1 MNKLTKKCV
10 AAIASL
16 AMAGTLCV
24 AGAVTMAS
32 VAWANDHKS
41 VPQAT
46 ADNSPWGKKQDKTG
60 TLTINK
66 FKYADAVDGEGHHK
80 GDALSGATFTLK
92 KVTKIGNDTL
102 DYTKFETWSKIAGIV
117 GALNRGDEASAN
129 LTFDNSNPT
138 SKVSNNTTTFENLPV
153 GLYKVVETPP
163 AGYGA
168 ADMTEFYITMPL
180 IETKVEGQKTTTTY
194 NWNPTINP
202 KNKDISK
209 TFTKTLDD
217 GKGHNS
223 VLAKDGTLYYT
234 ISASVNRTKSGTLSA
249 DDLNGFAVFDDFPTA
264 AFTAVTT
271 ASDAVDSVKIGEGD
285 SATELTK
292 NTDYTVSIVK
302 TSTADGGKSLESTR
316 NRILVKFTPA
326 GLGKIANKL
335 NGVTNGQDP
344 KVNVD
349 IKLDLSDTYQNGN
362 APTDTTSTEQNGK
375 NEVVNKSG
383 FFPASPKGMPDAN
396 KPDPIVSG
404 DGDGGTSTVKY
415 GWFDVFKYDAADEG
429 KQAKTGLAGAEFRLF
444 NTEEKAN
451 ACAEKLVDASKI
463 ADNVEECKAGSS
475 TFNGDDATT
484 QATNGKLKA
493 AVKVQAGTNIY
504 LVEVKAPDGYIRLPE
519 VKTVN
524 VEEGKLKIVE
534 FSNTKKSSESKWAWF
549 NLPAT
554 GATGVILFAL
564 AGMGLIAASV
574 FLYMRNRKEEEQQA
588 KA

>member
-1 MNKLTKKCV
+1 MNKITKQCV
-10 AAIASL
+10 AAVASL

-32 VAWANDHKS
+32 VAWGVPHPG
-41 VPQAT
+41 VPQPH
-46 ADNSPWGKKQDKTG
+46 ADNSPWGTKQDKTG

-66 FKYADAVDGEGHHK
+66 FKYADTVDGEGHHK
-80 GDALSGATFTLK
+80 GAALTGATFTLK
-92 KVTKIGNDTL
+92 KVTKIDNVDL
-102 DYTKFETWSKIAGIV
+102 KYDEFSTWSKIAGIV

-129 LTFDNSNPT
+129 LTFDDNTSPT
-138 SKVSNNTTTFENLPV
+138 STVSENVTTFSKLPE

-180 IETKVEGQKTTTTY
+180 IETKVENGATTTTY

-209 TFTKTLDD
+209 TFTKKLDD
-217 GKGHNS
+217 GKDHNS
-223 VLAKDGTLYYT
+223 VLAKDKTLYYT

-264 AFTAVTT
+264 AFASPTDASSAVE
-271 ASDAVDSVKIGEGD
+271 SVKIGDGD
-285 SATELTK
+285 DAGLTATD
-292 NTDYTVSIVK
+292 DYTVSIVK
-302 TSTADGGKSLESTR
+302 TSSEEGGKNLESTR
-316 NRILVKFTPA
+316 NRILVKFTDA
-326 GLGKIANKL
+326 GLKKIADKL
-335 NGVTNGQDP
+335 NGITNGQDP
-344 KVNVD
+344 KVNVA
-349 IKLDLSDTYQNGN
+349 IKLDLSEDYQKGT

-383 FFPASPKGMPDAN
+383 YFQASPKGTPN
-396 KPDPIVSG
+396 PDPIVSG
-404 DGDGGTSTVKY
+404 DDDGGTSKVKY

-429 KQAKTGLAGAEFRLF
+429 KKDRTGLPGAEFRLF

-451 ACAEKLVDASKI
+451 ACAEKLVDASKD
-463 ADNVEECKAGSS
+463 ADNIAECSAASS
-475 TFNGDDATT
+475 TFKGEEATT
-484 QATNGKLKA
+484 QETTGKLKA

-504 LVEVKAPDGYIRLPE
+504 LVEVKAPEGYIRLPE
-519 VKTVN
+519 VKAVN
-524 VEEGKLKIVE
+524 VEEGKLKIVD
-534 FSNTKKSSESKWAWF
+534 FSNTKKNTFGTWF

-554 GATGVILFAL
+554 GATGVIIFAL

-574 FLYMRNRKEEEQQA
+574 FLYMRNRKEEEQA

>member
-1 MNKLTKKCV
+1 MNKLTRKCV
-10 AAIASL
+10 AAVASL

-32 VAWANDHKS
+32 VAWG
-41 VPQAT
+41 VPKPGPVQAP

-80 GDALSGATFTLK
+80 GEALNGATFTLK
-92 KVTKIGNDTL
+92 KVTKIGGVDL

-138 SKVSNNTTTFENLPV
+138 STVSNNTTTFENLPE

-180 IETKVEGQKTTTTY
+180 IEPANKTNPY

-209 TFTKTLDD
+209 TFTKKLDD
-217 GKGHNS
+217 GKDHNS
-223 VLAKDGTLYYT
+223 VLAKDKTLYYT

-264 AFTAVTT
+264 AFASPTDASSAVE
-271 ASDAVDSVKIGEGD
+271 SVKIGDGD
-285 SATELTK
+285 DAGLTATD
-292 NTDYTVSIVK
+292 DYTVSIVK
-302 TSTADGGKSLESTR
+302 TSSEEGGKNLESTR
-316 NRILVKFTPA
+316 NRILVKFTDA
-326 GLGKIANKL
+326 GLKKIADKL
-335 NGVTNGQDP
+335 NGITNGQDP
-344 KVNVD
+344 KVNVA
-349 IKLDLSDTYQNGN
+349 IKLDLSEDYQKGT

-383 FFPASPKGMPDAN
+383 YFQASPKGTPN
-396 KPDPIVSG
+396 PDPIVSG
-404 DGDGGTSTVKY
+404 DDDGGTSKVKY

-429 KQAKTGLAGAEFRLF
+429 KKDRTGLPGAEFRLF

-451 ACAEKLVDASKI
+451 ACAEKLVDASKD
-463 ADNVEECKAGSS
+463 ADNIAECSAASS
-475 TFNGDDATT
+475 TFKGEEATT
-484 QATNGKLKA
+484 QETTGKLKA

-504 LVEVKAPDGYIRLPE
+504 LVEVKAPEGYIRLPE
-519 VKTVN
+519 VKAVN
-524 VEEGKLKIVE
+524 VEEGKLKIVD
-534 FSNTKKSSESKWAWF
+534 FSNTKKNTFGTWF

-554 GATGVILFAL
+554 GATGVIIFAL

>member
-32 VAWANDHKS
+32 VAWGVPHPG
-41 VPQAT
+41 VPQPH
-46 ADNSPWGKKQDKTG
+46 ADNSPWGTKQDKTG

-66 FKYADAVDGEGHHK
+66 FKYADTVDGEGHHK
-80 GDALSGATFTLK
+80 GAALTDATFTLK
-92 KVTKIGNDTL
+92 KVTKIDNVDL
-102 DYTKFETWSKIAGIV
+102 KYDEFSTWSKIAGIV

-129 LTFDNSNPT
+129 LTFDDNTSPT
-138 SKVSNNTTTFENLPV
+138 STVSENVTTFSKLPE

-180 IETKVEGQKTTTTY
+180 IETKVENGATTTTY

-209 TFTKTLDD
+209 TFTKKLDD
-217 GKGHNS
+217 GKDHNS
-223 VLAKDGTLYYT
+223 VLAKDKTLYYT

-264 AFTAVTT
+264 AFASPTDASSAVE
-271 ASDAVDSVKIGEGD
+271 SVKIGDGD

-292 NTDYTVSIVK
+292 NTDYNVSIVK
-302 TSTADGGKSLESTR
+302 ASSEADGKNLESGR
-316 NRILVKFTPA
+316 NRILVKFTDA
-326 GLGKIANKL
+326 GLKKIAEKL
-335 NGVTNGQDP
+335 NDVTNGQDP
-344 KVNVD
+344 KVNVA

-362 APTDTTSTEQNGK
+362 APTDTTSTETNGK

-383 FFPASPKGMPDAN
+383 YFQASPKGTPN
-396 KPDPIVSG
+396 PDPIVSG
-404 DGDGGTSTVKY
+404 DDDGGTSKVKY

-429 KQAKTGLAGAEFRLF
+429 KKDRTGLPGAEFRLF

-451 ACAEKLVDASKI
+451 ACAEKLVDASKT
-463 ADNVEECKAGSS
+463 ADNIAECKAGSS
-475 TFNGDDATT
+475 TFKGEEATT
-484 QATNGKLKA
+484 QETTGKLKA

-504 LVEVKAPDGYIRLPE
+504 LVEVKAPNDYIRLPE
-519 VKTVN
+519 VKAVN
-524 VEEGKLKIVE
+524 VEEGKLKIVD
-534 FSNTKKSSESKWAWF
+534 FSNTKKNTFGTWF

-554 GATGVILFAL
+554 GATGVIIFAL

-574 FLYMRNRKEEEQQA
+574 FLYMRNRKEEEQA

>member
-32 VAWANDHKS
+32 VAWGVPHPG
-41 VPQAT
+41 VPQPH
-46 ADNSPWGKKQDKTG
+46 ADNSPWGTKQDKTG

-66 FKYADAVDGEGHHK
+66 FKYADTVDGEGHHK
-80 GDALSGATFTLK
+80 GAALTGATFTLK
-92 KVTKIGNDTL
+92 KVTKIDNVDL
-102 DYTKFETWSKIAGIV
+102 KYDEFSTWSKIAGIV

-129 LTFDNSNPT
+129 LTFDDNTSPT
-138 SKVSNNTTTFENLPV
+138 STVSENVTTFSKLPE

-180 IETKVEGQKTTTTY
+180 IETKVENGATTTTY

-209 TFTKTLDD
+209 TFTKKLDD
-217 GKGHNS
+217 GKDHNS
-223 VLAKDGTLYYT
+223 VLAKDKTLYYT

-264 AFTAVTT
+264 AFASPTDASSAVE
-271 ASDAVDSVKIGEGD
+271 SVKIGDGD

-292 NTDYTVSIVK
+292 NTDYNVSIVK
-302 TSTADGGKSLESTR
+302 ASSEADGKNLESGR
-316 NRILVKFTPA
+316 NRILVKFTDA
-326 GLGKIANKL
+326 GLKKIAEKL
-335 NGVTNGQDP
+335 NDVTNGQDP
-344 KVNVD
+344 KVNVA

-362 APTDTTSTEQNGK
+362 APTDTTSTETNGK

-383 FFPASPKGMPDAN
+383 YFQASPKGTPN
-396 KPDPIVSG
+396 PDPIVSG
-404 DGDGGTSTVKY
+404 DDDGGTSKVKY

-429 KQAKTGLAGAEFRLF
+429 KKDRTGLPGAEFRLF

-451 ACAEKLVDASKI
+451 ACAEKLVDASKT
-463 ADNVEECKAGSS
+463 ADNIAECKAGSS
-475 TFNGDDATT
+475 TFKGEEATT
-484 QATNGKLKA
+484 QETTGKLKA

-504 LVEVKAPDGYIRLPE
+504 LVEVKAPNDYIRLPE
-519 VKTVN
+519 VKAVN
-524 VEEGKLKIVE
+524 VEEGKLKIVD
-534 FSNTKKSSESKWAWF
+534 FSNTKKNTFGTWF

-554 GATGVILFAL
+554 GATGVIIFAL
-564 AGMGLIAASV
+564 AGMGSIAASV
-574 FLYMRNRKEEEQQA
+574 FLYMRNRKEEEQA

>member
-32 VAWANDHKS
+32 VAWGVPHPG
-41 VPQAT
+41 VPQPH
-46 ADNSPWGKKQDKTG
+46 ADNSPWGTKQDKTG

-66 FKYADAVDGEGHHK
+66 FKYADTVDGEGHHK
-80 GDALSGATFTLK
+80 GAALTGATFTLK
-92 KVTKIGNDTL
+92 KVTKIDNVDL
-102 DYTKFETWSKIAGIV
+102 KYDEFSTWSKIAGIV

-129 LTFDNSNPT
+129 LTFDDNTSPT
-138 SKVSNNTTTFENLPV
+138 STVSENVTTFSKLPE

-180 IETKVEGQKTTTTY
+180 IETKVENGATTTTY

-209 TFTKTLDD
+209 TFTKKLDD
-217 GKGHNS
+217 GKDHNS
-223 VLAKDGTLYYT
+223 VLAKDKTLYYT

-264 AFTAVTT
+264 AFASPTDASSAVE
-271 ASDAVDSVKIGEGD
+271 SVKIGDGD

-292 NTDYTVSIVK
+292 NTDYNVSIVK
-302 TSTADGGKSLESTR
+302 ASSEADGKNLKSGR
-316 NRILVKFTPA
+316 NRILVKFTDA
-326 GLGKIANKL
+326 GLKKIAEKL
-335 NGVTNGQDP
+335 NDVTNGQDP
-344 KVNVD
+344 KVNVA

-383 FFPASPKGMPDAN
+383 YFQASPKGTPDAN

-404 DGDGGTSTVKY
+404 DDDGGTSKVKY
-415 GWFDVFKYDAADEG
+415 GWFDVFKYDAADED
-429 KQAKTGLAGAEFRLF
+429 KQTKTGLKGAEFRLF

-451 ACAEKLVDASKI
+451 ACAKKLVDASKT
-463 ADNVEECKAGSS
+463 ADDVTECSAASS
-475 TFNGDDATT
+475 TFKGEEATT
-484 QATNGKLKA
+484 QETTGKLKA

-504 LVEVKAPDGYIRLPE
+504 LVEVKAPNDYMRLPE
-519 VKTVN
+519 VKAVN
-524 VEEGKLKIVE
+524 VEEGKLKIVD
-534 FSNTKKSSESKWAWF
+534 FSNTKKNTFGTWF

-554 GATGVILFAL
+554 GATGVIIFAL

-574 FLYMRNRKEEEQQA
+574 FLYMRNRKEEEQA

>member
-32 VAWANDHKS
+32 VAWGVPHPG
-41 VPQAT
+41 VPQPH
-46 ADNSPWGKKQDKTG
+46 ADNSPWGTKQDKTG

-66 FKYADAVDGEGHHK
+66 FKYADTVDGEGHHK
-80 GDALSGATFTLK
+80 GAALTGATFTLK
-92 KVTKIGNDTL
+92 KVTKIDNVDL
-102 DYTKFETWSKIAGIV
+102 KYDEFSTWSKIAGIV

-129 LTFDNSNPT
+129 LTFDDNTSPT
-138 SKVSNNTTTFENLPV
+138 STVSENVTTFSKLPE

-180 IETKVEGQKTTTTY
+180 IETKVENGATTTTY

-209 TFTKTLDD
+209 TFTKKLDD
-217 GKGHNS
+217 GKDHNS
-223 VLAKDGTLYYT
+223 VLAKDKTLYYT

-264 AFTAVTT
+264 AFASPTDASSAVE
-271 ASDAVDSVKIGEGD
+271 SVKIGDGD

-292 NTDYTVSIVK
+292 NTDYNVSIVK
-302 TSTADGGKSLESTR
+302 ASSEADGKNLESGR
-316 NRILVKFTPA
+316 NRILVKFTDA
-326 GLGKIANKL
+326 GLKKIAEKL
-335 NGVTNGQDP
+335 NDVTNGQDP
-344 KVNVD
+344 KVNVA

-383 FFPASPKGMPDAN
+383 YFQASPKGTPDAN

-404 DGDGGTSTVKY
+404 DDDGGTSKVKY

-429 KQAKTGLAGAEFRLF
+429 KQTKTGLKGAEFRLF

-451 ACAEKLVDASKI
+451 ACAKKLVDASKT
-463 ADNVEECKAGSS
+463 ADDVTECSAASS
-475 TFNGDDATT
+475 TFKGEEATT
-484 QATNGKLKA
+484 QETTGKLKA

-504 LVEVKAPDGYIRLPE
+504 LVEVKAPEGYIRLPE
-519 VKTVN
+519 VKAVN
-524 VEEGKLKIVE
+524 VEEGKLKIVD
-534 FSNTKKSSESKWAWF
+534 FSNTKKNTFGTWF

-554 GATGVILFAL
+554 GATGVIIFAL

-574 FLYMRNRKEEEQQA
+574 FLYMRNRKEEEQA

>member
-1 MNKLTKKCV
+1 MNKLTRKCV
-10 AAIASL
+10 AAVASL

-32 VAWANDHKS
+32 VAWGAPHPG
-41 VPQAT
+41 VPQPH
-46 ADNSPWGKKQDKTG
+46 ADNSPWGTKQDKTG

-66 FKYADAVDGEGHHK
+66 FKYADTVDGEGHHK
-80 GDALSGATFTLK
+80 GAALTGATFTLK
-92 KVTKIGNDTL
+92 KVTKIDNVDL
-102 DYTKFETWSKIAGIV
+102 KYDEFSTWSKIAGIV

-129 LTFDNSNPT
+129 LTFDDNTSPT
-138 SKVSNNTTTFENLPV
+138 STVSENVTTFSKLPE

-180 IETKVEGQKTTTTY
+180 IETKVENGATTTTY

-209 TFTKTLDD
+209 TFTKKLDD
-217 GKGHNS
+217 GKDHNS
-223 VLAKDGTLYYT
+223 VLAKDKTLYYT

-264 AFTAVTT
+264 AFASPTDASSAVE
-271 ASDAVDSVKIGEGD
+271 SVKIGDGD

-292 NTDYTVSIVK
+292 NTDYNVSIVK
-302 TSTADGGKSLESTR
+302 ASSEADGKNLESGR
-316 NRILVKFTPA
+316 NRILVKFTGD
-326 GLGKIANKL
+326 GLTKIANKL
-335 NGVTNGQDP
+335 NAVTNGQDP
-344 KVNVD
+344 KVNVA

-362 APTDTTSTEQNGK
+362 APTDTTSTETNGK

-383 FFPASPKGMPDAN
+383 YFQASPKGTPN
-396 KPDPIVSG
+396 PDPIVSG
-404 DGDGGTSTVKY
+404 DDDGGTSKVKY

-429 KQAKTGLAGAEFRLF
+429 KQTKTGLKGAEFRLF

-451 ACAEKLVDASKI
+451 ACAKKLVDASKT
-463 ADNVEECKAGSS
+463 ADDVTECSAASS
-475 TFNGDDATT
+475 TFKGEEATT
-484 QATNGKLKA
+484 QETTGKLKA

-504 LVEVKAPDGYIRLPE
+504 LVEVKAPEGYIRLPE
-519 VKTVN
+519 VKAVN
-524 VEEGKLKIVE
+524 VEEGKLKIVD
-534 FSNTKKSSESKWAWF
+534 FSNTKKNTFGTWF

-554 GATGVILFAL
+554 GATGVIIFAL

-574 FLYMRNRKEEEQQA
+574 FLYMRNRKEEEQA

>member
-32 VAWANDHKS
+32 VAWGVPHPG
-41 VPQAT
+41 VPQPH
-46 ADNSPWGKKQDKTG
+46 ADNSPWGTKQDKTG

-66 FKYADAVDGEGHHK
+66 FKYADTVDGEGHHK
-80 GDALSGATFTLK
+80 GAALTGATFTLK
-92 KVTKIGNDTL
+92 KVTKIDNVDL
-102 DYTKFETWSKIAGIV
+102 KYDEFSTWSKIAGIV

-129 LTFDNSNPT
+129 LTFDDNTSPT
-138 SKVSNNTTTFENLPV
+138 STVSENVTTFSKLPE

-180 IETKVEGQKTTTTY
+180 IETKVENGATTTTY

-209 TFTKTLDD
+209 TFTKKLDD
-217 GKGHNS
+217 GKDHNS
-223 VLAKDGTLYYT
+223 VLAKDKTLYYT

-264 AFTAVTT
+264 AFASPTDASSAVE
-271 ASDAVDSVKIGEGD
+271 SVKIGDGD
-285 SATELTK
+285 DAGLTATD
-292 NTDYTVSIVK
+292 DYTVSIVK
-302 TSTADGGKSLESTR
+302 TSSEEGGKNLESTR
-316 NRILVKFTPA
+316 NRILVKFTDA
-326 GLGKIANKL
+326 GLKKIADKL
-335 NGVTNGQDP
+335 NGITNGQDP
-344 KVNVD
+344 KVNVA
-349 IKLDLSDTYQNGN
+349 IKLDLSEDYQKGT

-383 FFPASPKGMPDAN
+383 YFQASPKGTPN
-396 KPDPIVSG
+396 PDPIVSG
-404 DGDGGTSTVKY
+404 DDDGGTSKVKY

-429 KQAKTGLAGAEFRLF
+429 KKDRTGLPGAEFRLF

-451 ACAEKLVDASKI
+451 ACAEKLVDASKD
-463 ADNVEECKAGSS
+463 ADNIAECSAASS
-475 TFNGDDATT
+475 TFKGEEATT
-484 QATNGKLKA
+484 QETTGKLKA

-504 LVEVKAPDGYIRLPE
+504 LVEVKAPEGYIRLPE
-519 VKTVN
+519 VKAVN
-524 VEEGKLKIVE
+524 VEEGKLKIVD
-534 FSNTKKSSESKWAWF
+534 FSNTKKNTFGTWF

-554 GATGVILFAL
+554 GATGVIIFAL

-574 FLYMRNRKEEEQQA
+574 FLYMRNRKEEEQA

>member
-32 VAWANDHKS
+32 VAWGVPHPG
-41 VPQAT
+41 VPQPH
-46 ADNSPWGKKQDKTG
+46 ADNSPWGTKQDKTG

-66 FKYADAVDGEGHHK
+66 FKYADTVDGEGHHK
-80 GDALSGATFTLK
+80 GAALTGATFTLK
-92 KVTKIGNDTL
+92 KVTKIDNVDL
-102 DYTKFETWSKIAGIV
+102 KYDEFSTWSKIAGIV

-129 LTFDNSNPT
+129 LTFDDNTSPT
-138 SKVSNNTTTFENLPV
+138 STVSENVTTFSKLPE

-180 IETKVEGQKTTTTY
+180 IETKVENGATTTTY

-209 TFTKTLDD
+209 TFTKKLDD
-217 GKGHNS
+217 GKDHNS
-223 VLAKDGTLYYT
+223 VLAKDKTLYYT

-264 AFTAVTT
+264 AFASPTDASSAVE
-271 ASDAVDSVKIGEGD
+271 SVKIGDGD

-292 NTDYTVSIVK
+292 NTDYNVSIVK
-302 TSTADGGKSLESTR
+302 ASSEADGKNLESGR
-316 NRILVKFTPA
+316 NRILVKFTDA
-326 GLGKIANKL
+326 GLKKIAEKL
-335 NGVTNGQDP
+335 NGITNGQDP
-344 KVNVD
+344 KVNVA
-349 IKLDLSDTYQNGN
+349 IKLDLSEDYQKGT

-383 FFPASPKGMPDAN
+383 YFQASPKGTPDAN

-404 DGDGGTSTVKY
+404 DDDGGTSKVKY

-429 KQAKTGLAGAEFRLF
+429 KQTKTGLKGAEFRLF

-451 ACAEKLVDASKI
+451 ACAKKLVDASKT
-463 ADNVEECKAGSS
+463 ADDVTECSAASS
-475 TFNGDDATT
+475 TFKGEEATT
-484 QATNGKLKA
+484 QETTGKLKA

-504 LVEVKAPDGYIRLPE
+504 LVEVKAPEGYIRLPE
-519 VKTVN
+519 VKAVN
-524 VEEGKLKIVE
+524 VEEGKLKIVD
-534 FSNTKKSSESKWAWF
+534 FSNTKKNTFGTWF

-554 GATGVILFAL
+554 GATGVIIFAL

-574 FLYMRNRKEEEQQA
+574 FLYMRNRKEEEQA